1 MEQQIKTSKLVR
13 KILAQNENARKNYE
27 YLIDNVYETILPG
40 STKRPHED
48 VSQLIRDEVLPS
60 ARTIER
66 AYRECV
72 RKNPELKDDLISM
85 YRQEKAEKY
94 RLHYAEG

>member
-27 YLIDNVYETILPG
+27 YLIDAVYENILPG

-48 VSQLIRDEVLPS
+48 VSQLIRDEILPPG
-60 ARTIER
+60 RTIER
-66 AYRECV
+66 AYRECIS
-72 RKNPELKDDLISM
+72 NYPELSDDMTTM
-85 YRQEKAEKY
+85 YRQAKEKKY
-94 RLHYAEG
+94 RLHYAR